1 VKPLMEPIPVDI
13 LAFGAH
19 PDDVEIGAGGILA
32 KHAAAGRRTVI
43 CDLTEAELSS
53 NGTVETRR
61 EEARR
66 AGEILGLAT
75 RINLGFPDRGL
86 GGREQ
91 IDQMVRVI
99 RRYRPRVV
107 LAPYTKDRHPDHV
120 AAGRMV
126 KEAVFDAAIRKRDV
140 GGDLPA
146 HRVERLFYYFINDI
160 DRAHL
165 IVDISGVYEQKEAAI
180 REYRSQF
187 LREAGEVD
195 TPLNQPHYLAMIR
208 GRDQLWGQQIG
219 TDYAEG
225 LAAERPLSVDWLA

>member
-1 VKPLMEPIPVDI
+1 MEPIPVDI

-180 REYRSQF
+180 RVYRSQF

>member
-1 VKPLMEPIPVDI
+1 
-13 LAFGAH
+13 
-19 PDDVEIGAGGILA
+19 VEIGAGGILA

-66 AGEILGLAT
+66 AGEILGLTT

-91 IDQMVRVI
+91 IDRMVRVI

-140 GGDLPA
+140 GEDLPA

-180 REYRSQF
+180 QVYRSQF